1 MEFGSELDW
10 PDLSPAFRAESL
22 RSVDVDLIVKSL
34 HDKIRTSMAK
44 MEITNP
50 QVLRVT
56 PAYCAFQHCA
66 MPFRSAYGRE
76 MHHKSRRSRKISTF
90 WSHSWHGERWKK
102 IATLVTFY
110 NGRAASCAGTI
121 VALLVT
127 LLHSF
132 GFLPGIIRIND
143 WPGAPFSTWAIFCGF
158 MVTSL
163 CLVFW
168 RPHSPV
174 FFDRIC
180 ISEDEKMKFHAIQSL
195 AGLLKHSDKMLVIW
209 DPSWTERLWCLFELA
224 AFLKSQASSDQVLL
238 IKPTVMGGLSI
249 GIFCTMFF
257 IHVAF
262 TTMPMDSI
270 EVMIIP
276 TLSILVLGLAAGYP
290 MVSAGREYFRS
301 LDVMEEQLLSIS
313 FDTTKSSCCNMD
325 HVLPSGARIMCDR
338 EIVKDCVT
346 AWFGSQEEF
355 EKTVRVEVLSI
366 LRNDL
371 TERAFTREWVI
382 GVTLPA
388 LWADMDMAASYA
400 RMERWDSAVA
410 FLLFGLVFCFIMVS
424 PTKDLMLEI
433 CRLFRHKRS
442 TPCREVLHNVMVLFL
457 IVLPVSIALVLY
469 VTSELIAYV
478 ISENTEISTGSA
490 IIAPSVWCI
499 FMLLQ
504 GRCSNLI
511 VRHFRGL
518 RRSRVQSAAD

>member
-1 MEFGSELDW
+1 
-10 PDLSPAFRAESL
+10 
-22 RSVDVDLIVKSL
+22 
-34 HDKIRTSMAK
+34 
-44 MEITNP
+44 
-50 QVLRVT
+50 
-56 PAYCAFQHCA
+56 
-66 MPFRSAYGRE
+66 
-76 MHHKSRRSRKISTF
+76 
-90 WSHSWHGERWKK
+90 
-102 IATLVTFY
+102 
-110 NGRAASCAGTI
+110 
-121 VALLVT
+121 
-127 LLHSF
+127 
-132 GFLPGIIRIND
+132 
-143 WPGAPFSTWAIFCGF
+143 
-158 MVTSL
+158 
-163 CLVFW
+163 
-168 RPHSPV
+168 
-174 FFDRIC
+174 
-180 ISEDEKMKFHAIQSL
+180 MKFHAIQSL